1 MTFETKLLIG
11 LVLAIVLFGSGL
23 GIGWHFKGNED
34 AGATLTVQKQE
45 VKQGNAQNAADAKT
59 AQAHETQRVQVEYRD
74 RVVIEKVAV
83 AAAAPA
89 YQTCQLKPD
98 DLDLL
103 NQAIGGIDAKG
114 K

>member
-1 MTFETKLLIG
+1 MSLSVKLLI
-11 LVLAIVLFGSGL
+11 LVAIFAAGL
-23 GIGWHFKGNED
+23 GLGWHFKGNED
-34 AGATLTVQKQE
+34 AGATLTVEKQE

-59 AQAHETQRVQVEYRD
+59 AQAHETVRVQVEYLD
-74 RVVIEKVAV
+74 RVVIQKVAV
-83 AAAAPA
+83 AAADPA

-103 NQAIGGIDAKG
+103 NQAIGGIDAKA